1 MKKMNQTA
9 ENQAEIALRTCLE
22 RVPFLRIESV
32 SMEPK
37 GDLMVDFLVTLTL
50 ASGNKKDLIVE
61 IKNNGQPRIAREAV
75 NQLLR
80 YGEIYPGSYGVFI
93 APYISL
99 QAAEI
104 CSKDGI
110 GYVDLAGNCRLS
122 FDQVYIEQRGNPNPF
137 SEKRDLRSLYS
148 PKAERVLR
156 VFLCNP
162 EKVWKTQDLAEEA
175 KVSLGQVANIKKL
188 LVDREWIFTSRDGFS
203 LREKE
208 KLLEEWSQNY
218 TYRKNKVRDF
228 YTIKNLLEIEADL
241 AEVCN
246 ERGIKYALTGFSG
259 AARIA
264 PAVRYQ
270 RAMTYLDGDI
280 DDIASTLQMKEVPSG
295 ANLMILTPYDDGV
308 FYRAQE
314 FDNIKIASPVQ
325 IYLDLKE
332 FRGRGEEAAKA
343 VLDEVI
349 RPTW

>member
-1 MKKMNQTA
+1 M
-9 ENQAEIALRTCLE
+9 
-22 RVPFLRIESV
+22 V
-32 SMEPK
+32 SD
-37 GDLMVDFLVTLTL
+37 GV
-50 ASGNKKDLIVE
+50 N
-61 IKNNGQPRIAREAV
+61 AV
-75 NQLLR
+75 R
-80 YGEIYPGSYGVFI
+80 GSDM
-93 APYISL
+93 S
-99 QAAEI
+99 
-104 CSKDGI
+104 
-110 GYVDLAGNCRLS
+110 
-122 FDQVYIEQRGNPNPF
+122 
-137 SEKRDLRSLYS
+137 
-148 PKAERVLR
+148 
-156 VFLCNP
+156 
-162 EKVWKTQDLAEEA
+162 
-175 KVSLGQVANIKKL
+175 
-188 LVDREWIFTSRDGFS
+188 S